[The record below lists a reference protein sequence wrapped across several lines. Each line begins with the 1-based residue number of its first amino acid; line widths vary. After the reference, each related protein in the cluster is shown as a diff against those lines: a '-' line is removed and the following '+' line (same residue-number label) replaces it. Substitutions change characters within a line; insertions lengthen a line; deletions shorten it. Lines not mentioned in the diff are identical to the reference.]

1 MAKQRNLLFASVLF
15 GFIAAQFVVTAR
27 LSAQSG
33 AQSQPAKSFTL
44 EQVLSAPF
52 AADLVAAKKTNRV
65 AWTLDDNG
73 RRNVWVAEAPKFEA
87 RRLTSYLQ
95 DDGQELS
102 QVSFTEDG
110 NTIVCTRGGEKNS
123 AGQSPN
129 PTSNPAGATQAV
141 WAIAFSG
148 GEPRKIDDGHSP
160 KISSQGMVAYI
171 RDGEI
176 YLSSLNNGSAKPT
189 QLVVRG
195 QNHSEEW
202 SPDGSRLAF
211 VSARGDHSFIAI
223 YNVASKSISYLS
235 PSVDSDSNPTWSLDG
250 KRIAF
255 VRRPADPRDTPQG
268 YFIEPDRPHPWAIW
282 VADATPSKPAF
293 PAHEIWHSSMEPN
306 GSFPYM
312 ADGTGGGV
320 LNWAADDRLVIASEE
335 DGWQHL
341 YSLAANGGKPQL
353 LTPGQCEVEQW
364 SFSPNHKTVFFNSNC
379 GDIDRRHLWTVDVTG
394 GTPVQQSGGGGIEWS
409 PVLLADHDNFVYLGS
424 DALNS
429 TVVLR
434 SNLSIP
440 FSAKP
445 YDRATSSIPN
455 PKLHELLRLYQ
466 PLTKTPKEFPAQDL
480 VTPQQVIFK
489 AADGVEVHGQLFVP
503 RDGKPNEKHPALV
516 FMHGGSMRQML
527 LGWHYMYYYSNSYAM
542 NQYLANR
549 GYVVLSVNYRSGIG
563 YGRAFREAPGRAGRG
578 ATEYRDVVAA
588 GKFLQLRP
596 DVDASRVGLW
606 GGSYGGFLTAMGLA
620 HNSDIFAAG
629 VDFHGVHDWPTD
641 NWDGK
646 NISPDLT
653 KLAHE
658 SSPVSAVDT
667 WKSPVLFI
675 HGDDDR
681 NVYFTQTVDLI
692 ARLRAKGGVT
702 IEQLIFPDEI
712 HDLLLHR
719 DWLGAYEAEAEFFD
733 RHLKNEPSHS
743 RTAQATPSAP
753 SPN

>member
-1 MAKQRNLLFASVLF
+1 MGKHRDFLCPVAFVAFLAAVTVFAASVD
-15 GFIAAQFVVTAR
+15 AQE
-27 LSAQSG
+27 QSR
-33 AQSQPAKSFTL
+33 PAKPVTL
-44 EQVLSAPF
+44 EQLLSAPF
-52 AADLVAAKKTNRV
+52 ASDLVAAKKANRV

-73 RRNVWVAEAPKFEA
+73 KRNIWVAEAPDFKA

-102 QVSFTEDG
+102 QVSFSEDG
-110 NTIVCTRGGEKNS
+110 NTIVYTRGGGKNS

-141 WAIAFSG
+141 WAIAYSG

-160 KISSQGMVAYI
+160 KISSQGMVAYV
-171 RDGEI
+171 REGEI
-176 YLSSLNNGSAKPT
+176 YIAALSGAGKPS

-211 VSARGDHSFIAI
+211 VSSRGDHNFIAI
-223 YNVASKSISYLS
+223 YSVAAKSISYLS

-255 VRRPADPRDTPQG
+255 VRRPAQPRDTPEG

-282 VADATPSKPAF
+282 VADATKDEPAL
-293 PAHEIWHSSMEPN
+293 PAHEIWHSSTEAN

-312 ADGTGGGV
+312 ADDTGGGV
-320 LNWAADDRLVIASEE
+320 LNWGADDRLVIASEE

-341 YSLAANGGKPQL
+341 YSLSAEGGATTV
-353 LTPGQCEVEQW
+353 LTPGDCEAEQW
-364 SFSPNHKTVFFNSNC
+364 SFSPDRKKVLFNSNC
-379 GDIDRRHLWTVDVTG
+379 GDIDRRHIGIVDLDGQRVPMTS
-394 GTPVQQSGGGGIEWS
+394 PHLGGIQWS
-409 PVLLADHDNFVYLGS
+409 PVMTANGKDFVYLAADES
-424 DALNS
+424 HPVRVTHAM
-429 TVVLR
+429 
-434 SNLSIP
+434 I
-440 FSAKP
+440 A
-445 YDRATSSIPN
+445 PN
-455 PKLHELLRLYQ
+455 PLASAISPSPQ
-466 PLTKTPKEFPAQDL
+466 DFPADEL
-480 VTPQQVIFK
+480 VTPKQVIFK

-503 RDGKPNEKHPALV
+503 RDGKAGEKHPALV

-527 LGWHYMYYYSNSYAM
+527 LGWHYMYYYSNAYAM
-542 NQYLANR
+542 NQFLANR

-588 GKFLQLRP
+588 GKFLQARS

-646 NISPDLT
+646 NIAPELT

-658 SSPVSAVDT
+658 SSPISAVDT

-692 ARLRAKGGVT
+692 ARLRAKGAVT

-719 DWLGAYEAEAEFFD
+719 DWLAAYEAEADFFD
-733 RHLKNEPSHS
+733 RYLKHDSAHS
-743 RTAQATPSAP
+743 KTAQATTSPS

>member
-1 MAKQRNLLFASVLF
+1 MGRHRDFLCAVALVAFVAAVTIFAASVY
-15 GFIAAQFVVTAR
+15 AQD
-27 LSAQSG
+27 QSR
-33 AQSQPAKSFTL
+33 PAKPVRL
-44 EQVLSAPF
+44 EQLLSAPF
-52 AADLVAAKKTNRV
+52 AADLVAAKKANRV

-73 RRNVWVAEAPKFEA
+73 KRNIWVAEAPDFKA
-87 RRLTSYLQ
+87 RRLTAYLQ

-102 QVSFTEDG
+102 QVSFSEDG
-110 NTIVCTRGGEKNS
+110 NTIVYTRGGGKNS

-148 GEPRKIDDGHSP
+148 GEPHKIDDGHSP
-160 KISSQGMVAYI
+160 KISSQGMVAYV
-171 RDGEI
+171 REGEI
-176 YLSSLNNGSAKPT
+176 FIAALNGTGKPS

-211 VSARGDHSFIAI
+211 VSSRGDHSFIAI
-223 YNVASKSISYLS
+223 YNVAVKSISYLS
-235 PSVDSDSNPTWSLDG
+235 PSVDSDSNPVWSLDG

-255 VRRPADPRDTPQG
+255 VRRPAQPRDTPEG

-282 VADATPSKPAF
+282 VADATGDAPAL
-293 PAHEIWHSSMEPN
+293 PAHEIWHSSAEAN

-312 ADGTGGGV
+312 ADDTGGGV

-341 YSLAANGGKPQL
+341 YSLSAEGGATTV
-353 LTPGQCEVEQW
+353 LTPGDCEAEQW
-364 SFSPNHKTVFFNSNC
+364 SFSPDRKKVLFNSNC
-379 GDIDRRHLWTVDVTG
+379 QDIDRRHIWIVDLNG
-394 GTPVQQSGGGGIEWS
+394 GQRGPMTNPHLGGIQWS
-409 PVLLADHDNFVYLGS
+409 PVMTANGKDFVYLGS
-424 DALNS
+424 DESHPVRVMHAMIAPDRLA
-429 TVVLR
+429 
-434 SNLSIP
+434 
-440 FSAKP
+440 SAISP
-445 YDRATSSIPN
+445 SPQD
-455 PKLHELLRLYQ
+455 
-466 PLTKTPKEFPAQDL
+466 FPADDL
-480 VTPQQVIFK
+480 VTPKQVIFK

-503 RDGKPNEKHPALV
+503 RDGKPGEKHPALV

-542 NQYLANR
+542 NQFLANH

-588 GKFLQLRP
+588 GKFLQARAE
-596 DVDASRVGLW
+596 VDASRVGLW

-646 NISPDLT
+646 NISTDLT

-658 SSPVSAVDT
+658 SSPVSAVET

-719 DWLGAYEAEAEFFD
+719 DWLAAYEAEADFFD
-733 RHLKNEPSHS
+733 RYLKHDSAHS
-743 RTAQATPSAP
+743 KTAQATTSPA

>member
-1 MAKQRNLLFASVLF
+1 MAKHRDFLSAVAFVAFMAALTILAASVD
-15 GFIAAQFVVTAR
+15 AQD
-27 LSAQSG
+27 QSR
-33 AQSQPAKSFTL
+33 PAKPVTL
-44 EQVLSAPF
+44 EQLLSAPF
-52 AADLVAAKKTNRV
+52 AADLVAAKKANRV

-73 RRNVWVAEAPKFEA
+73 KRNIWVAEAPEFKA

-102 QVSFTEDG
+102 QVSFSEDG
-110 NTIVCTRGGEKNS
+110 NTIVYTRGGGKNS

-129 PTSNPAGATQAV
+129 PTSSPAGATQAV

-148 GEPRKIDDGHSP
+148 GEPHKIDDGHSP
-160 KISSQGMVAYI
+160 KISSQGMVAYV
-171 RDGEI
+171 REGEI
-176 YLSSLNNGSAKPT
+176 YIAALNGTGKPS

-211 VSARGDHSFIAI
+211 VSSRGDHSFIAI
-223 YNVASKSISYLS
+223 YNVAVKSISYLS
-235 PSVDSDSNPTWSLDG
+235 PSVDSDSNPAWSLDG

-255 VRRPADPRDTPQG
+255 VRRPAQPRDTPEG

-282 VADATPSKPAF
+282 VADATGDAPAL
-293 PAHEIWHSSMEPN
+293 PAHEIWHSSAEAN

-312 ADGTGGGV
+312 ADDTGGGV

-341 YSLAANGGKPQL
+341 YSLSAEGGATTV
-353 LTPGQCEVEQW
+353 LTPGDCEAEQW
-364 SFSPNHKTVFFNSNC
+364 SFSPDRKKVLFNSNC
-379 GDIDRRHLWTVDVTG
+379 QDIDRRHIWIVDLNG
-394 GTPVQQSGGGGIEWS
+394 GQRGPMTNPHLGGIQWS
-409 PVLLADHDNFVYLGS
+409 PVMTANGKDFVYLGS
-424 DALNS
+424 DESHPVRVMHAMIAPDRLA
-429 TVVLR
+429 
-434 SNLSIP
+434 
-440 FSAKP
+440 SAISP
-445 YDRATSSIPN
+445 SPQD
-455 PKLHELLRLYQ
+455 
-466 PLTKTPKEFPAQDL
+466 FPADDL
-480 VTPQQVIFK
+480 VTPKQVIFK

-503 RDGKPNEKHPALV
+503 RDGKPGEKYPALV

-542 NQYLANR
+542 NQFLANH

-588 GKFLQLRP
+588 GKFLQARAE
-596 DVDASRVGLW
+596 VDASRVGLW

-646 NISPDLT
+646 NISTDLT

-658 SSPVSAVDT
+658 SSPVSAVET

-719 DWLGAYEAEAEFFD
+719 DWLAAYEAEADFFD
-733 RHLKNEPSHS
+733 RYLKHDSAHS
-743 RTAQATPSAP
+743 KTAQATTSPA